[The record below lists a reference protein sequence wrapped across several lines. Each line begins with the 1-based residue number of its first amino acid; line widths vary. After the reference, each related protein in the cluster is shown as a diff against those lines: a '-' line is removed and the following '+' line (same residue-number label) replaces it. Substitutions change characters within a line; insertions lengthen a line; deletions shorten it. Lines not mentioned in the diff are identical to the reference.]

1 MEALTI
7 IIVSII
13 FISDRPELWLNWI
26 AAISHQITFFFEVL
40 VNISMALITMPA
52 QIPIVW
58 KNFEPETLLE
68 LDQNVQNVY
77 LQVFSIKDDLDPAL
91 KSMKMP
97 KM

>member
-1 MEALTI
+1 
-7 IIVSII
+7 
-13 FISDRPELWLNWI
+13 
-26 AAISHQITFFFEVL
+26 
-40 VNISMALITMPA
+40 MALITMPA
-52 QIPIVW
+52 QIPIAW